1 MKKIWIDAPREMNR
15 EYAFYAK
22 LRRTEGEA
30 QINICCSN
38 LFQVYL
44 NGKLFYAG
52 TMRSA
57 HGYSFLVTLN
67 LPETEEETHLL
78 VLVNE
83 YAVNSYDIVDEPAF
97 FSCEVRRGDV
107 LLADSGDFKAY
118 AFFEREQKVERMCL
132 QRNFVES
139 YFYTPDTQ
147 NLFFGKSVRLALP
160 VKETQGNDIL
170 PLELTLPK
178 LQVMSPASV
187 TEEGELYRKE
197 TYYTYVAP
205 PSGTIGVCCK
215 GYAYDELTS
224 RISLEIS
231 KIGCRP
237 APVGE
242 TLSGNYRLYDMGVN
256 KSGFIRCRIS
266 VEERTTLY
274 FAFDEIL
281 YPEVVENAE
290 LRDCYPEKNPL
301 VFHRLYMVNAV
312 KYILDKGEYELTTLE
327 PYTFR
332 YLKAI
337 VASGRAKILFLG
349 QILYEN
355 PDGYN
360 CILECGDERLKR
372 VFDAAQNT
380 FAQNAVDVLTDCP
393 SRERAGWLCDS
404 FFTGRAEKLLTGDNK
419 VERNFLLSYARMK
432 PLPDLP
438 EAMLPMCYPADHLNR
453 NYIPNWAMWFVI
465 ELEDYY
471 LRTGDGN
478 LVDELREK
486 VENLIEFFLSR
497 YRNEDGLLE
506 KLDKWVFVE
515 WSKANEFIQD
525 VNYPTNMLFTGCL
538 EAAFRLYGTER
549 YKRLAEEMKETI
561 IGQSF
566 NGEFFE
572 DNRIR
577 RAGKLE
583 RTRQVTETCQYYAF
597 FFGVASKERF
607 PELYRT
613 VFRYFGAHRDCAR
626 VYPQVYKSN
635 AFIGNFLRLE
645 LIRRDGRLK
654 ELVGESIE
662 YFEYMAKRT
671 GTLWEYDAPTASCNH
686 GFASYVACM
695 IAEGLTGYVG
705 TDKNHKPVFRDEY
718 FGENCEMILPVYGA
732 RYKITVKDGLRT
744 IEILTSEN
752 KISKFEL
759 HVEKKRG

>member
-1 MKKIWIDAPREMNR
+1 MKKIWVDMPREMNR
-15 EYAFYAK
+15 EYAFYTK
-22 LRRTEGEA
+22 LQCIERGT
-30 QINICCSN
+30 QLHISCSN

-57 HGYSFLVTLN
+57 HGYSFLVKLE
-67 LPETEEETHLL
+67 LPETPDELHIL

-83 YAVNSYDIVDEPAF
+83 YAVNSYDVVDESAF
-97 FSCEVRRGDV
+97 FACDIRRDDV
-107 LLADSGDFKAY
+107 LLADMNNFTAY
-118 AFFEREQKVERMCL
+118 AFHEREQKVESMCL

-139 YFYTPDTQ
+139 YFFSSDTN
-147 NLFFGKSVRLALP
+147 NLFFGKSVRPTLA
-160 VKETQGNDIL
+160 VREAKGNKLL

-178 LQVMSPASV
+178 FRLLFPVSVM
-187 TEEGELYRKE
+187 EEGEIFQKE

-205 PSGTIGVCCK
+205 PSGTIGVNCK
-215 GYAYDELTS
+215 GYTYEELTS
-224 RISLEIS
+224 RISLEAS
-231 KIGCRP
+231 KIGYRP
-237 APVGE
+237 VPVGDM
-242 TLSGNYRLYDMGVN
+242 LSNNYRLYDMGVN

-266 VEERTTLY
+266 VEEKTTLFY
-274 FAFDEIL
+274 VFDEIL
-281 YPEVVENAE
+281 YPEAAENVE
-290 LRDCYPEKNPL
+290 LCDCYPETNPV
-301 VFHRLYMVNAV
+301 VFHRLYTVNVV
-312 KYILDKGEYELTTLE
+312 KYVLEKGEYELNTLE

-332 YLKAI
+332 YIKAI
-337 VASGRAKILFLG
+337 VSGRAKIHSLG
-349 QILYEN
+349 LILYEN

-360 CILECGDERLKR
+360 CKLSCENEKLQR

-380 FAQNAVDVLTDCP
+380 FVQNAIDILTDCP

-404 FFTGRAEKLLTGDNK
+404 FFTARAEKLLTGDNK
-419 VERNFLLSYARMK
+419 VERNFLSSYARMK
-432 PLPDLP
+432 PLPELP
-438 EAMLPMCYPADHLNR
+438 EAMLPMCYPADHLNG
-453 NYIPNWAMWFVI
+453 NYIPNWAMWFVV
-465 ELEDYY
+465 ELADYY
-471 LRTGDGN
+471 MRTGDRG

-515 WSKANEFIQD
+515 WSKANEFVQD

-538 EAAFRLYGTER
+538 DAAFRLYGTER
-549 YKRLAEEMKETI
+549 YKRLADEMKETI
-561 IGQSF
+561 IRQSF

-583 RTRQVTETCQYYAF
+583 RTRRISETCQYYAF
-597 FFGVASKERF
+597 FFDIGSKERF
-607 PELYRT
+607 PRLYNT
-613 VFRYFGAHRDCAR
+613 LFECFGAHRDCAL

-654 ELVGESIE
+654 DLLDESIE

-671 GTLWEYDAPTASCNH
+671 GTLWEHDAPTASCNH

-705 TDKNHKPVFRDEY
+705 TDGNREPVFRDE
-718 FGENCEMILPVYGA
+718 FLGENCEMMLPVDDA
-732 RYKITVKDGLRT
+732 RYKITVKDGVRT
-744 IEILTSEN
+744 IEKTAQ
-752 KISKFEL
+752 K
-759 HVEKKRG
+759 